1 LYFDGFEDGQFPVPP
16 FTTEGDALWTID
28 TERVRT
34 GTYSIKSG
42 ALDLLDTTPKNS
54 NVTFTTSPDWPDG
67 TLVLSVLAGVQLPI
81 DDFLYFVDGDFRGQ
95 VTGKNDWELLKI
107 NLPPGEHAVM
117 FSYKSN
123 PLGLQELPPQSEDHI
138 GAAYID
144 NVVFLPAGITVAPT
158 SVSLDCFVFIVCNP

>member
-1 LYFDGFEDGQFPVPP
+1 MP
-16 FTTEGDALWTID
+16 WTID
-28 TERVRT
+28 TERLKQ
-34 GTYSIKSG
+34 GTYSIRSG
-42 ALDLLDTTPKNS
+42 ALDLLDTTQKNS
-54 NVTFTTSPDWPDG
+54 NVTFTTGVDWPDG

-107 NLPPGEHAVM
+107 PLPPGEHTVL

-123 PLGLQELPPQSEDHI
+123 PLALVELPPSSPTHI

-144 NVVFLPAGITVAPT
+144 NVYYLPAGSTVAPT
-158 SVSLDCFVFIVCNP
+158 MVGSFCLWFY